1 MNKVTAVYSNSTVR
15 IFYILYYGKKPGN
28 IKLFKQFFTL
38 YGEFN
43 NNVKNLHDSDEY
55 NINQIGYIEVD
66 FYEFKK
72 TYDLLINSLANTE
85 ILPETVFNETISY
98 LYQLYY
104 NLQKYTVLNL
114 FDDNGR
120 FLWK

>member
-1 MNKVTAVYSNSTVR
+1 MNKVTAVYSNSNVR
-15 IFYILYYGKKPGN
+15 IFYILYYGIIPGN
-28 IKLFKQFFTL
+28 IKPFKQVFTL
-38 YGEFN
+38 YSEFT
-43 NNVKNLHDSDEY
+43 NNVKNLHESDEY
-55 NINQIGYIEVD
+55 KVNQIGYIEVD